1 MKGTDKRTGEVFGNY
16 ELQDV
21 IGRGGMGVVFRAKDV
36 VTGAVVA
43 VKLMAPDLAHNDTFR
58 ERFIREAQAGPKL
71 NHPNIVRVFE
81 TGEAGGE
88 LFIAMQLIEGVD
100 LKGLIEQQSP
110 LDPKRVLSIF
120 RQAADA
126 LDAAH
131 ESGLVHRDVKPQNIL
146 VIPRPNDQE
155 LDQVFLT
162 DFGLVRPMT
171 SETSASRTGQVFG
184 SVAYMAPE
192 IIEGIPADGRADVYA
207 LGCVLYECLTGSIP
221 FERDNEVS
229 AVWAH
234 IHENPPAVTDA
245 RPDLPGGLNDVVIKA
260 MQKHPDDRFLTCGE
274 IVSEFEVGLGR
285 KRGRMTYSHAR
296 PLIARIPHRKTERE
310 VWSPNFF
317 PELSRVRWAS
327 RERFDWRKAAAL
339 VVAVLTLSGVQ
350 VGREGGLP
358 QAVADV
364 ADAAGVVVPSII
376 RVLNPEEDESS
387 EPSRVAGT
395 GPTAALGGKRG
406 TGSSATGGR
415 NEVTQGQ
422 AQIANNP
429 GATAEPGKQHTD
441 LISFSNYVDGDW
453 EIFVVGTDGSG
464 LKQLTDNAVDDWGAA
479 WSPDGQF
486 LVFARG
492 QTGDPTTRG
501 TSDLYTMR
509 WDGSDV
515 RRLTSGEERD
525 TDPSWSSTGKIAFAR
540 DFRVFVIDP
549 DGSNL
554 FLLNESGFNP
564 DWSSDSRRIVYLKPF
579 SPGGTQ
585 FIWTV
590 RSDGSQASRL
600 TDPDNER
607 DEHHPAWAPDG
618 KTIAFVVNKDPTAPA
633 PVAFLEDW
641 IVVSDMAGVTTD
653 LVPGGE
659 PDWSPDGRW
668 ILFDDDGTL
677 KAIRPDGTGLRVIYE
692 SGFGWARS
700 PAWRPRING

>member
-1 MKGTDKRTGEVFGNY
+1 MKGTDKRTGEVFGKY

-21 IGRGGMGVVFRAKDV
+21 IGRGGMGVVFRARDV

-71 NHPNIVRVFE
+71 NHPNIVRAFE
-81 TGEAGGE
+81 AGEAGGE
-88 LFIAMQLIEGVD
+88 LFIAMQLIEGLD
-100 LKGLIEQQSP
+100 LKELIKQQSP

-339 VVAVLTLSGVQ
+339 VAAVLVLSGVQ

-364 ADAAGVVVPSII
+364 AEAAGTVGPTLG
-376 RVLNPEEDESS
+376 RVFNPKEPEGTDALSKKDELPGTSKKRSGGAARSSGDGRLGGTPEETDTA
-387 EPSRVAGT
+387 PSRGET
-395 GPTAALGGKRG
+395 LGSR
-406 TGSSATGGR
+406 
-415 NEVTQGQ
+415 ELD
-422 AQIANNP
+422 
-429 GATAEPGKQHTD
+429 HTD
-441 LISFSNYVDGDW
+441 LISFSSNAIGGDY
-453 EIFVVGTDGSG
+453 EIFVIGPDGSG
-464 LKQLTDNAVDDWGAA
+464 LTQLTDNTEDDFDAE
-479 WSPDGQF
+479 WSPDGQR

-492 QTGDPTTRG
+492 PYQGDENI
-501 TSDLYTMR
+501 DLYVMD

-515 RRLTSGEERD
+515 QRITTGDDQDTS
-525 TDPSWSSTGKIAFAR
+525 PSWSTEGVIAFEREFSVVA
-540 DFRVFVIDP
+540 IEP
-549 DGSNL
+549 DGSNETL
-554 FLLNESGFNP
+554 IN
-564 DWSSDSRRIVYLKPF
+564 DR
-579 SPGGTQ
+579 
-585 FIWTV
+585 
-590 RSDGSQASRL
+590 A
-600 TDPDNER
+600 
-607 DEHHPAWAPDG
+607 
-618 KTIAFVVNKDPTAPA
+618 
-633 PVAFLEDW
+633 
-641 IVVSDMAGVTTD
+641 VS
-653 LVPGGE
+653 
-659 PDWSPDGRW
+659 PDWSPDGRSIAYIRPAALGTENLRIW
-668 ILFDDDGTL
+668 TMRRDGSESTQLTDGSNGEDELQPSWSPDGRTIAFFSNKPIEGSWVTLSNMAGETTAVVPGFDPDWSPDGLWLVYKTNDL
-677 KAIRPDGTGLRVIYE
+677 EVIKPDGTGNRVVWDRPTTGRILT
-692 SGFGWARS
+692 
-700 PAWRPRING
+700 PAWRPQPTRE